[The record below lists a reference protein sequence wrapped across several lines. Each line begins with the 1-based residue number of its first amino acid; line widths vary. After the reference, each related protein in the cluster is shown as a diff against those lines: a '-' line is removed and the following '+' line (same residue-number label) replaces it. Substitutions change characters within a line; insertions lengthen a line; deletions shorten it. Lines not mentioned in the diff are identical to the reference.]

1 MLITKIISDRVNI
14 IETHIYP
21 TKLREFK
28 VTKKA
33 KLNPRIL
40 GRFKPCNMKTK
51 RLNTKLEIVLHKGNK
66 TLEQPTEVINKFIN
80 NYTNMNTQQQLM
92 KAKIN
97 C

>member
-1 MLITKIISDRVNI
+1 MLIIKIYSDRVNI

-33 KLNPRIL
+33 ILNRRIL
-40 GRFKPCNMKTK
+40 GRFKICNMKTK

-66 TLEQPTEVINKFIN
+66 TLEKPTEVINKFIN
-80 NYTNMNTQQQLM
+80 KYTNMNTQQQLM